1 MALTF
6 QISNAAAQAML
17 TALGNQIDAGT
28 QAVINI
34 CSGTQPV
41 DVETAASGTLLA
53 ELLCNATAFSGISDT
68 NPGARATFA
77 AITPDSS
84 ANNSGTAGYFR
95 IFTQTGGTA
104 VCQGSVGTSGAD
116 LNLNTTSITAGSQVS
131 ITSATIDQ
139 PEG

>member
-17 TALGNQIDAGT
+17 TALGAQIDAGT

-34 CSGTQPV
+34 YSGSQPV

-77 AITPDSS
+77 AISPDSS

-95 IFTQTGGTA
+95 ILTQVGGTA
-104 VCQGSVGTSGAD
+104 VAQGSVGTSGAD

>member
-17 TALGNQIDAGT
+17 TALGAQIDAGT
-28 QAVINI
+28 AAVINI
-34 CSGTQPV
+34 YTGAQPV
-41 DVETAASGTLLA
+41 DVETAATGTLLA
-53 ELLCNATAFSGISDT
+53 ELTCSATAFSGISDI

-77 AITPDSS
+77 AITADSS
-84 ANNSGTAGYFR
+84 ANASGTAGYFR
-95 IFTQTGGTA
+95 ILTQTGGTA

>member
-17 TALGNQIDAGT
+17 TALGAQIDAGT

-34 CSGTQPV
+34 YSGSQPV

-53 ELLCNATAFSGISDT
+53 ELLCNATVFSGISDT

-77 AITPDSS
+77 AITADSS

-95 IFTQTGGTA
+95 ILTQTGGTA
-104 VCQGSVGTSGAD
+104 VAQGSVGTSGAD
-116 LNLNTTSITAGSQVS
+116 LNLNTVNITAGSQVS

>member
-34 CSGTQPV
+34 YSGTQPD

>member
-34 CSGTQPV
+34 SSGTQPV

>member
-34 CSGTQPV
+34 YSGTQPT
-41 DVETAASGTLLA
+41 DVESAATGTLLA

-77 AITPDSS
+77 AISPDSS

>member
-34 CSGTQPV
+34 YSGTQPV